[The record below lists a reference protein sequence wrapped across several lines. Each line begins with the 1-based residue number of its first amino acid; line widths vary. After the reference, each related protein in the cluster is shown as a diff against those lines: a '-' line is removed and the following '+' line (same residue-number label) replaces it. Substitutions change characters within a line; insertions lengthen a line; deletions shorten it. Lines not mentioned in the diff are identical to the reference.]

1 MSDFMYVD
9 LNEKQ
14 IEIFEFIKEQ
24 QLLKGYPPSVREICA
39 AVGLKS
45 TSTVHGHL
53 NKLEKLGYI
62 RRDPTKP
69 RAIEILDGGNVFAN
83 NNNTVMQEMI
93 NLPLVGQ
100 VTAGEPILAQQ
111 NIQEYI
117 PLPAQLIKGTD
128 TFLLKVKGES
138 MINAGILDNDYV
150 VVDKG
155 ATASNS
161 QIVVALVNKESATVK
176 RFFKEGNN
184 VRLQPENDFMDPI
197 ILNERD
203 VEIVGTVTGVFRV
216 L

>member
-1 MSDFMYVD
+1 MSSSE
-9 LNEKQ
+9 LSNKQ
-14 IEIFEFIKEQ
+14 LMILEFIKEQ
-24 QLLKGYPPSVREICA
+24 LLAKGYPPSVREICQ

-45 TSTVHGHL
+45 TSTVHSHL

-128 TFLLKVKGES
+128 TFLLKEKGES

-216 L
+216 F

>member
-1 MSDFMYVD
+1 MSSSE
-9 LNEKQ
+9 LSNKQ
-14 IEIFEFIKEQ
+14 LMILEFIKEQ
-24 QLLKGYPPSVREICA
+24 LLAKGYPPSVREICQ

-45 TSTVHGHL
+45 TSTVHSHL

-138 MINAGILDNDYV
+138 MINAGIFDGDYIMV
-150 VVDKG
+150 RQQNV
-155 ATASNS
+155 ASNGEM
-161 QIVVALVNKESATVK
+161 IVALVDDSATVK
-176 RFFKEGNN
+176 TFYKENGHY
-184 VRLQPENDFMDPI
+184 RLQPENDSMDPI
-197 ILNERD
+197 IVDD
-203 VEIVGTVTGVFRV
+203 VQILGKVCGVFRIF

>member
-1 MSDFMYVD
+1 MSSSE
-9 LNEKQ
+9 LSNKQ
-14 IEIFEFIKEQ
+14 LMILEFIKEQ
-24 QLLKGYPPSVREICA
+24 LLAKGYPPSVREICQ

-45 TSTVHGHL
+45 TSTVHSHL

-161 QIVVALVNKESATVK
+161 QLVVALVNKESATVK

-216 L
+216 F

>member
-1 MSDFMYVD
+1 MSSSE
-9 LNEKQ
+9 LSNKQ
-14 IEIFEFIKEQ
+14 LMILEFIKEQ
-24 QLLKGYPPSVREICA
+24 LLAKGYPPSVREICQ

-45 TSTVHGHL
+45 TSTVHSHL

-83 NNNTVMQEMI
+83 NNNTVMQEII

-184 VRLQPENDFMDPI
+184 VRLQPENDFMEPI

-203 VEIVGTVTGVFRV
+203 IEIVGTVTGVFRV
-216 L
+216 F

>member
-1 MSDFMYVD
+1 MSSSE
-9 LNEKQ
+9 LSNKQ
-14 IEIFEFIKEQ
+14 LMILEFIKEQ
-24 QLLKGYPPSVREICA
+24 LLAKGYPPSVREICQ

-45 TSTVHGHL
+45 TSTVHSHL

-100 VTAGEPILAQQ
+100 VTAGEPILAEQ

-216 L
+216 F

>member
-1 MSDFMYVD
+1 MSSSE
-9 LNEKQ
+9 LSNKQ
-14 IEIFEFIKEQ
+14 LMILEFIKEQ
-24 QLLKGYPPSVREICA
+24 LLAKGYPPSVREICQ

-45 TSTVHGHL
+45 TSTVHSHL

-216 L
+216 F